1 MVRNSGAPSGRAA
14 VRHSAG
20 MDPTLTLVV
29 MGASGSGKTT
39 VATALADATGWSFV
53 EGDDLHPERNRR
65 TMASGTPLTDDDR
78 WPWLRRIADR
88 IGAAERAGES
98 LVVSCSALRRAY
110 RDLLRDGHPSV
121 RFVYLEL
128 DGAALR
134 ERLVSRQH
142 EYMPAALLDSQ
153 LAALEP
159 PDDDEPVVTVV
170 ANGPVAATVAAV
182 LDDAGLRDPR

>member
-1 MVRNSGAPSGRAA
+1 MRA
-14 VRHSAG
+14 
-20 MDPTLTLVV
+20 TTTLVV

-39 VATALADATGWSFV
+39 VAAALADATGWTFV
-53 EGDDLHPERNRR
+53 EGDDLHPEENRR

-98 LVVSCSALRRAY
+98 VVVTCSVLRRAY

-121 RFVYLEL
+121 RFVYLEV
-128 DGAALR
+128 DGAVLR
-134 ERLVSRQH
+134 ERVASRRH

-159 PDDDEPVVTVV
+159 PDADEPVVTV
-170 ANGPVAATVAAV
+170 AAGGPVGATVAVV
-182 LDDAGLRDPR
+182 LDDPFLRDPR